1 MAPTFHGNT
10 NANANANARGKG
22 KGKGK
27 ANDKA
32 KAKTKGRT
40 ERVPDI
46 LRPTASYVPSTTTLV
61 TSALAATATVGLAI
75 AASKVMTRAS
85 PTSTEQTKRFVR
97 TVTNQASPTRAAASR
112 AASTST
118 EQAKRFVRP
127 VKNQAALTSAKQ
139 AVGVAQTLSTVPP
152 ANQAVGVA
160 QTLLD
165 PPPGQT
171 LLALSPA
178 TRAAA
183 TTKGSWVP
191 SNDVFRRSQKN
202 AAGMMAM
209 YDASPLPYLYSLVQG
224 YHKAVSSA

>member
-1 MAPTFHGNT
+1 MAPTTHANT
-10 NANANANARGKG
+10 NGRG

-32 KAKTKGRT
+32 KAKGRT

-46 LRPTASYVPSTTTLV
+46 LRPSTSYVPSTTTLV

-85 PTSTEQTKRFVR
+85 PTSTDQAKGFAR
-97 TVTNQASPTRAAASR
+97 TVMNQASSTRAVASR
-112 AASTST
+112 AAPM
-118 EQAKRFVRP
+118 R
-127 VKNQAALTSAKQ
+127 
-139 AVGVAQTLSTVPP
+139 

-171 LLALSPA
+171 LLTLPPA

-224 YHKAVSSA
+224 YVSSA